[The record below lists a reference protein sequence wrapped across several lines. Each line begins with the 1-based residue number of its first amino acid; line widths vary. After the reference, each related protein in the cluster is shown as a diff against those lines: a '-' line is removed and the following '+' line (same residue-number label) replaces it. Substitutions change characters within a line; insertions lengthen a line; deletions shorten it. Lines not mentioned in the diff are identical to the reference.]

1 MNALSQGL
9 SGPDAADLAA
19 ASLAM
24 ARRFASGA
32 TLWCATP
39 SWPWHAQQVAVELAQ
54 PMIAGGRALPAVT
67 VPGGQ
72 LLEGLRTHARAGD
85 VLLLVARS
93 DEPSAAGLRQRTA
106 AWGVLTVWIGAGPRP
121 LPGAADYVLW
131 MDNDETI
138 SSYARRLV
146 PLYRLLWK
154 MTHDQLEHPELLGT
168 EQAGCDDEVCI
179 TCSDEG
185 RLGEV
190 VALRSDGQAEVRT
203 PAGVETVD
211 TSLVDD
217 ARAGDLVLIHAGA
230 AVSLVA
236 PERWEPEEAP

>member
-106 AWGVLTVWIGAGPRP
+106 AWGYSRCGSAAGPRP

-154 MTHDQLEHPELLGT
+154 MTHDQLEHPELLGPSRPDAT
-168 EQAGCDDEVCI
+168 MRYASRARTRD
-179 TCSDEG
+179 
-185 RLGEV
+185 
-190 VALRSDGQAEVRT
+190 ALARWSRCALTDRQRSARPPGSKPWTRAWSTTPVR
-203 PAGVETVD
+203 A
-211 TSLVDD
+211 TSC
-217 ARAGDLVLIHAGA
+217 
-230 AVSLVA
+230 
-236 PERWEPEEAP
+236 

>member
-1 MNALSQGL
+1 MNALSQGP

-32 TLWCATP
+32 TLWCAMP
-39 SWPWHAQQVAVELAQ
+39 SRPWRARQVAVELAQ
-54 PMIAGGRALPAVT
+54 PEIAGGRCLPAVT
-67 VPGGQ
+67 VPGQ
-72 LLEGLRTHARAGD
+72 LLESLRTHARAGD
-85 VLLLVARS
+85 VLLLVAGS
-93 DEPSAAGLRQRTA
+93 DEPSASGLRQRTA
-106 AWGVLTVWIGAGPRP
+106 AWGVLTVWIGTGPRP

-131 MDNDETI
+131 VDDDETI
-138 SSYARRLV
+138 SSYDGRLV
-146 PLYRLLWK
+146 PVYRLLRK
-154 MTHDQLEHPELLGT
+154 MTHDRLEHPELLGT
-168 EQAGCDDEVCI
+168 GQAGCDHEVCI

-190 VALRSDGQAEVRT
+190 VTLRSDGQAQVRT
-203 PAGVETVD
+203 PTGVETVD
-211 TSLVDD
+211 TSLVDG

-230 AVSLVA
+230 AVSVVT